1 MLRKRTEGAAG
12 SASFIVRP
20 IDDRARS
27 YEQSATTKG
36 SGDTATATGDDTSAL
51 PLGEADPSAVCTF
64 VNRFTTTPEPVNPTD
79 PTEQPTTP
87 DGGEVAGAGDVGP
100 FADLAVTK
108 TVSPTT
114 VRLGGEEHYT
124 IVVENNGPNTAYDVV
139 ASELNPRNRRTL
151 DLHTSQGT
159 CRGTRPARCAI
170 GTLEPGDSA
179 TMTVDV
185 TASRLGRTRNVVAVA
200 STTDDPNLANNR
212 DAAVVRVLRPQG
224 PRFTG

>member
-1 MLRKRTEGAAG
+1 MVT
-12 SASFIVRP
+12 
-20 IDDRARS
+20 
-27 YEQSATTKG
+27 
-36 SGDTATATGDDTSAL
+36 
-51 PLGEADPSAVCTF
+51 LGEADPSAVCTF